1 MVKEKRILV
10 ELAETLVLGMTS
22 NWRGAI
28 IRGSP
33 PPFHSMTNIKKIF
46 GKKNNIL
53 IGMVHLPPL
62 LSIKGFL
69 GIEKTIAKA
78 LADLSAL
85 EKAGFDGALIE
96 NDNDKPHTEF
106 ANESQIASF
115 SIVANEI
122 CKKAKIPIGVQMMLN
137 DWRASF
143 AIAKAVG
150 AKFTRLDVFVDHVN
164 SKWGDIN
171 PAPTK
176 IIAYKNKIYPE
187 LLLLTDIQVKYKTMI
202 RPRQLATSAKLAI
215 RHGSDGLIITGEATG
230 VETPIEKVKEVRK
243 KFPLFS
249 IFVGA
254 GVNEKNIREEF
265 SFANGA
271 IVGTSIKSGEKVD
284 LRKATRLK
292 KKIRM

>member
-1 MVKEKRILV
+1 MI
-10 ELAETLVLGMTS
+10 
-22 NWRGAI
+22 
-28 IRGSP
+28 
-33 PPFHSMTNIKKIF
+33 
-46 GKKNNIL
+46 
-53 IGMVHLPPL
+53 HLPPL

-69 GIEKTIAKA
+69 GMKKIIIKA
-78 LADLSAL
+78 LLDLSVL

-106 ANESQIASF
+106 ANEAQIASF
-115 SIVANEI
+115 SIIANEI
-122 CKKAKIPIGVQMMLN
+122 CKNANISIGVQMMLN

-164 SKWGDIN
+164 SKWGEIK

-176 IIAYKNKIYPE
+176 IITYKNHIYPE

-202 RPRQLATSAKLAI
+202 KSRPLATSAALAI
-215 RHGSDGLIITGEATG
+215 YHGANGLIITSEATG
-230 VETPIEKVKEVRK
+230 VETPIEKLRGIRE
-243 KFPLFS
+243 KFPQFP

-254 GVNEKNIREEF
+254 GVSEKNIREQL
-265 SFANGA
+265 SIANGA

-284 LRKATRLK
+284 WQKATRLK